1 MMDTHVVI
9 MAGGI
14 GSRLWPL
21 STPERP
27 KQFIDV
33 LGVGKSLIQLTV
45 ERFLPVCA
53 PDKFWVVTSEKYVDI
68 VREQLPDIPAD
79 QILAEPEARNT
90 APCIAYACWKIAQ
103 RHPAANIVVTPA
115 DALVLKTD
123 AFAEAIRKALAAT
136 EGTDAIVTVGITPT
150 RPETGYGYI
159 YASEAVP
166 GEVVKVSAFKEKPDA
181 ATAEAYLADGHY
193 FWNAGIF
200 VWNVKTITR
209 QLRAY
214 APQIAGVMDTIAPAL
229 FTDAEA
235 SVLRKLFP
243 TCDKISID
251 YAVME
256 KSRNIYVVAGDFA
269 WSDLGSWGSIKT
281 HIEPDTDGNTV
292 VGGDVRLF
300 GCKDCFVHTA
310 GEKTVVVEG
319 LEGYIVAES
328 ADRLLVCRLSEEQRI
343 KEFSS
348 EKN

>member
-68 VREQLPDIPAD
+68 VREQLPDIPAE
-79 QILAEPEARNT
+79 QVLAEPEARNT

-103 RHPAANIVVTPA
+103 RYPAANIVVTPA
-115 DALVLKTD
+115 DALVLRTD
-123 AFAEAIRKALAAT
+123 AFADAIRKALAAT
-136 EGTDAIVTVGITPT
+136 DGTDAIVTVGITPT

-159 YASEAVP
+159 HAAEAVP

-214 APQIAGVMDTIAPAL
+214 APCRDGEVPQHLRRRRGLRLERPGKLGIHQ
-229 FTDAEA
+229 DAYRTRRRRKRRRWRRRPP
-235 SVLRKLFP
+235 LRLQGLLRPHGRRK
-243 TCDKISID
+243 D
-251 YAVME
+251 
-256 KSRNIYVVAGDFA
+256 RR
-269 WSDLGSWGSIKT
+269 
-281 HIEPDTDGNTV
+281 
-292 VGGDVRLF
+292 GGRP
-300 GCKDCFVHTA
+300 
-310 GEKTVVVEG
+310 
-319 LEGYIVAES
+319 
-328 ADRLLVCRLSEEQRI
+328 
-343 KEFSS
+343 
-348 EKN
+348 

>member
-1 MMDTHVVI
+1 MDTHVVI

-21 STPERP
+21 STPDRP
-27 KQFIDV
+27 KQFIDI

-53 PDKFWVVTSEKYVDI
+53 PDKFWVVTSERYVDI
-68 VREQLPDIPAD
+68 VRAQLPDIPEE
-79 QILAEPEARNT
+79 QILAEPEPRNT

-103 RHPAANIVVTPA
+103 RYPAANIVVTPA

-123 AFAEAIRKALAAT
+123 AFADVIRKALAAT
-136 EGTDAIVTVGITPT
+136 DGTDAIVTVGIKPT

-159 YASEAVP
+159 FAADAVQ
-166 GEVVKVSAFKEKPDA
+166 GEVVKVSAFKEKPDTE
-181 ATAEAYLADGHY
+181 TAKAYVEDGRY

-229 FTDAEA
+229 FTDAEV
-235 SVLRKLFP
+235 SVIRKLFP

-256 KSRNIYVVAGDFA
+256 KSRNIHVIAGDLG

-281 HIEPDTDGNTV
+281 HVAPDADGNAV
-292 VGGDVRLF
+292 IGGDVRLF
-300 GCKDCFVHTA
+300 GCKDCFVHAA

-319 LEGYIVAES
+319 LEGYIIAES

-343 KEFSS
+343 KEFSA

>member
-68 VREQLPDIPAD
+68 VREQLPDIPVD

-123 AFAEAIRKALAAT
+123 PFADAIRKALAAT

-159 YASEAVP
+159 HAAEAVP

-235 SVLRKLFP
+235 SVLPGTSPGATWEAGVPSKRTSNP
-243 TCDKISID
+243 TPTETPSWAVTSASSVARTASSIRPAKRPSWWKALKDISLRNRRTASSSAASPRSSGSRSSLPKKIKKI
-251 YAVME
+251 
-256 KSRNIYVVAGDFA
+256 
-269 WSDLGSWGSIKT
+269 L
-281 HIEPDTDGNTV
+281 
-292 VGGDVRLF
+292 
-300 GCKDCFVHTA
+300 
-310 GEKTVVVEG
+310 
-319 LEGYIVAES
+319 AES
-328 ADRLLVCRLSEEQRI
+328 KIMTTFAIPFGKTRRTR
-343 KEFSS
+343 
-348 EKN
+348 

>member
-1 MMDTHVVI
+1 MDTHVVI

-27 KQFIDV
+27 KQFIDI

-53 PDKFWVVTSEKYVDI
+53 PDRFWVVTSERYVDI
-68 VREQLPDIPAD
+68 VREQLPAVPVD

-90 APCIAYACWKIAQ
+90 APCIAYASWKIAQ
-103 RHPAANIVVTPA
+103 KYPDANIVVTPA
-115 DALVLKTD
+115 DALVLRT
-123 AFAEAIRKALAAT
+123 AEFADVIRKALAAT
-136 EGTDAIVTVGITPT
+136 DGTDAIVTVGIKPT

-159 YASEAVP
+159 FATDAIQN
-166 GEVVKVSAFKEKPDA
+166 EVVKVTAFKEKPDV
-181 ATAEAYLADGHY
+181 ATAEDYVDDGHY

-200 VWNVKTITR
+200 VWNVKTIIR

-229 FTDAEA
+229 FTEAET

-256 KSRNIYVVAGDFA
+256 KSRNIYVIAGDLG

-281 HIEPDTDGNTV
+281 HITPDENGNAV
-292 VGGDVRLF
+292 VGGDIRLF
-300 GCKDCFVHTA
+300 GCKNCFVHVA
-310 GEKTVVVEG
+310 DEKTVVVEG
-319 LEGYIVAES
+319 LDGYIVSES
-328 ADRLLVCRLSEEQRI
+328 DGRLLVVRLSQEQRI

-348 EKN
+348 EKIE

>member
-1 MMDTHVVI
+1 MDTHVVI

-53 PDKFWVVTSEKYVDI
+53 PDMFWVVTSEKYVDI
-68 VREQLPDIPAD
+68 VREQLPDIPEE

-123 AFAEAIRKALAAT
+123 AFADAIRKALAVT
-136 EGTDAIVTVGITPT
+136 DGTDAIVTVGIKPT

-159 YASEAVP
+159 FAADAAQ

-181 ATAEAYLADGHY
+181 ATAQAYVDDGRY

-229 FTDAEA
+229 YTNAEA

-256 KSRNIYVVAGDFA
+256 KSRNIHVIADDLG

-281 HIEPDTDGNTV
+281 HLTPDADGNAV

-300 GCKDCFVHTA
+300 GCKDCFVHAA

-319 LEGYIVAES
+319 LEGYIVSES

-348 EKN
+348 EKS

>member
-1 MMDTHVVI
+1 MDTHVVI

-21 STPERP
+21 STPQRP
-27 KQFIDV
+27 KQFIDI

-68 VREQLPDIPAD
+68 VREQLPDIPGE

-103 RHPAANIVVTPA
+103 RYPAANIVVTPA

-123 AFAEAIRKALAAT
+123 AFADAIRKALAVT
-136 EGTDAIVTVGITPT
+136 EGTDAIVTVGIKPT

-159 YASEAVP
+159 FAADAVQ

-181 ATAEAYLADGHY
+181 ATAQAYVDDGRY

-256 KSRNIYVVAGDFA
+256 KSRNIHVIADDLG
-269 WSDLGSWGSIKT
+269 WSDLGSWGSIMT
-281 HIEPDTDGNTV
+281 HLTPDADGNTV

-310 GEKTVVVEG
+310 DEKTVVVEG
-319 LEGYIVAES
+319 LEGYIVSES
-328 ADRLLVCRLSEEQRI
+328 AYRLLVCRLSEEQRI
-343 KEFSS
+343 KEFSA
-348 EKN
+348 